1 MYPDLKNKVAVVTGA
16 SSGLGKA
23 IAQRF
28 AKEGVKVVV
37 NYFTEDDKPELM
49 IEEIKALG
57 GEASKI
63 QGDVSQE
70 PDVKKIINFAID
82 TYGTLDIMV
91 NNAGIQA
98 EIPTEEL
105 SLESWNKVISTN
117 LTGCFLGSREAIKYM
132 LDHKIKGTVINMSSV
147 HQEIPWPHFA
157 HYAASKGGI
166 KLLTETLALEYASN
180 GIRVNN
186 IAPGAIDTPIN
197 AEKFT
202 DPKAKKAVLDLIP
215 MGYIGKPE
223 EIAACVAWLAS
234 SEASYVTGM
243 TLFADGGMTQYP
255 SFQSGKG

>member
-1 MYPDLKNKVAVVTGA
+1 MYPDLKNKVVVVTGA

-28 AKEGVKVVV
+28 AKEGAKVVV
-37 NYFTEDDKPELM
+37 DYLSEDENPDLV
-49 IEEIKALG
+49 IEEIKAEG
-57 GEASKI
+57 GEAAKI

-70 PDVKKIINFAID
+70 QDVKRMIDFAIE

-132 LDHKIKGTVINMSSV
+132 LDHKIKGSVINMSSV
-147 HQEIPWPHFA
+147 HQQIPWPHFA

-166 KLLTETLALEYASN
+166 KLLTETLALEYASD
-180 GIRVNN
+180 GIRVNS
-186 IAPGAIDTPIN
+186 IAPGAINTPIN
-197 AEKFT
+197 AKKFA
-202 DPKAKKAVLDLIP
+202 DPEAKKDVLDLIP

-223 EIAACVAWLAS
+223 EIAACVVWLAS
-234 SEASYVTGM
+234 SEASYITGI
-243 TLFADGGMTQYP
+243 TIYADGGMTKYP
-255 SFQSGKG
+255 SFQAGKG